1 MVKCGSSSNVLKRLL
16 LPHSLDPMSK
26 LCQKVKIFIIFNLN
40 GFSTDE
46 SVRPLYVLLENSDAA
61 THLTT
66 FAYIPE
72 SRTLYYITADRQG
85 GAPSLRVT
93 CTLF

>member
-1 MVKCGSSSNVLKRLL
+1 M
-16 LPHSLDPMSK
+16 
-26 LCQKVKIFIIFNLN
+26 IFIIFKLN

-72 SRTLYYITADRQG
+72 SRTLYYITAYRRKMVELEIED
-85 GAPSLRVT
+85 
-93 CTLF
+93 CNIWKH